1 MAIKVP
7 DPGRATSKY
16 VTRAGIAGT
25 DYAEAAV
32 ASGQRYV
39 EGAMKGEANYKA
51 AVARAAAE
59 GRYGSGIRAAGAE
72 KFERKIRAVGAGR
85 FTEGVAAGQADY
97 ATQISKVLSTIGAVT
112 LPDRGP
118 KGSAQ
123 NFQRIQPI
131 GVALRKAFGK
141 EK

>member
-1 MAIKVP
+1 MAIRTS
-7 DPGRATSKY
+7 DPSRATTKY
-16 VTRAGIAGT
+16 VARAAVAGT
-25 DYAEAAV
+25 EYAENAA

-39 EGAMKGEANYKA
+39 ENATKGEANYKT
-51 AVARAAAE
+51 AVAKAAAE
-59 GRYGSGIRAAGAE
+59 GRYGAGIRTKGAE

-97 ATQISKVLSTIGAVT
+97 ATQISKVLSTIGAIT

-118 KGSAQ
+118 KGSPQ

>member
-1 MAIKVP
+1 MPIRTT

-16 VTRAGIAGT
+16 VARAGVAGQ
-25 DYAEAAV
+25 DYAENASAA
-32 ASGQRYV
+32 GQRYV
-39 EGAMKGEANYKA
+39 ENAVKGEANYKL
-51 AVARAAAE
+51 AVAKAAAE
-59 GRYGSGIRAAGAE
+59 GRFSAGVRAKGAE

-112 LPDRGP
+112 LPERGP
-118 KGSAQ
+118 KGSPQ
-123 NFQRIQPI
+123 NFNRIQPI

-141 EK
+141 QA

>member
-1 MAIKVP
+1 MPIRTT
-7 DPGRATSKY
+7 DPSRATSKY
-16 VTRAGIAGT
+16 VTRAGVAGA
-25 DYAEAAV
+25 DYAENAA
-32 ASGQRYV
+32 AAGQRYV
-39 EGAMKGEANYKA
+39 ENATKGEGNYKA
-51 AVARAAAE
+51 AVAKAAAE
-59 GRYGSGIRAAGAE
+59 GRYGSGIRAKGAE
-72 KFERKIRAVGAGR
+72 KYERKIRAVGAGR

-112 LPDRGP
+112 LPERGP

>member
-1 MAIKVP
+1 MPIRTT

-16 VTRAGIAGT
+16 VARASVAGT
-25 DYAEAAV
+25 DFAENAA
-32 ASGQRYV
+32 ASGARYV
-39 EGAMKGEANYKA
+39 ENAVKGEANYKT
-51 AVARAAAE
+51 AVAKAAAE
-59 GRYGSGIRAAGAE
+59 GRYGAAIRAKGSE

-85 FTEGVAAGQADY
+85 FTEGVAAGSTDY
-97 ATQISKVLSTIGAVT
+97 AQQISKVLSTIGAVT

-118 KGSAQ
+118 KGSPQ